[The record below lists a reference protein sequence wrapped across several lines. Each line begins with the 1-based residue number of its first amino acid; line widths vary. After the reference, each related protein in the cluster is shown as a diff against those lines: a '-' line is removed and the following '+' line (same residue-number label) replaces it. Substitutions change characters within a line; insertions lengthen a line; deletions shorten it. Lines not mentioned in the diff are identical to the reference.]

1 MLGLGGTEGGGNN
14 NNNNINNNNIIIS
27 SNNSNGGGSPHH
39 LSSAVAPPPP
49 TFTMVQVQEQNGCS
63 SGLERPTPRRG
74 AIPSLDV
81 DSSSNASRP
90 NGGSSHPSSP
100 GAAFQGPSPMVTQR
114 SNNSNSNKPLL
125 MATGHVKM
133 ELGQGA
139 LDLNHHGSSRGSEL
153 DLNAFGWER

>member
-14 NNNNINNNNIIIS
+14 NINNIIS
-27 SNNSNGGGSPHH
+27 SSNGGGSPHV
-39 LSSAVAPPPP
+39 SSAVAPP
-49 TFTMVQVQEQNGCS
+49 TFNMVQVQEQNGCS

-81 DSSSNASRP
+81 DSSNNSRP

-114 SNNSNSNKPLL
+114 LNNSKPLL

>member
-14 NNNNINNNNIIIS
+14 NIINNIIIS
-27 SNNSNGGGSPHH
+27 SSNGGGSPHATP
-39 LSSAVAPPPP
+39 AVAPPA
-49 TFTMVQVQEQNGCS
+49 FNMVQVQEQNGCS

-81 DSSSNASRP
+81 DSSNNHSRP

-100 GAAFQGPSPMVTQR
+100 GAAFQGPSPIVTQR
-114 SNNSNSNKPLL
+114 SNNNSKPLL

>member
-14 NNNNINNNNIIIS
+14 NNINNNIIS
-27 SNNSNGGGSPHH
+27 SSSSNGGGSPHV
-39 LSSAVAPPPP
+39 SSAVAPPAP
-49 TFTMVQVQEQNGCS
+49 FNMVQQVQEQNGCS

-81 DSSSNASRP
+81 DPSHTSRP
-90 NGGSSHPSSP
+90 NGGSSHPTSP
-100 GAAFQGPSPMVTQR
+100 GAAFQGPSPMVTHR
-114 SNNSNSNKPLL
+114 SNNNSKPLL